1 MFQHQSLGIKVSI
14 RVTKLVLL
22 RNRPVS
28 SNSFLPFCCNGATV
42 FSQAEQDPCAAWV
55 GNVGCLCLGSQNVTG
70 ACLPCYAG

>member
-28 SNSFLPFCCNGATV
+28 SKSFLPCCYNCTV
-42 FSQAEQDPCAAWV
+42 VVSQAEQDPCAGLGGKVGHAWPRDQK
-55 GNVGCLCLGSQNVTG
+55 L
-70 ACLPCYAG
+70 